1 MFKSLFKKYFK
12 TILGL
17 SLVGLL
23 SGSCAP
29 KDDDDDNGDEVC
41 MQSGDLLVTNSGS
54 DAVLVLDAAGNY
66 KRVAFNLN
74 NNSET
79 VYGIGWLAG
88 NEEFAVG
95 VDGADRI
102 VAVNRTDCSSR
113 NLITDGNLTGN
124 IRGLTQLNNG
134 DILVVET
141 DNVERF
147 TSTGLRITS
156 GGWPRAL
163 QTGGTQLSALP
174 AGGFVQC
181 SLTAD
186 VVRTYNDAGTQTAT
200 RASGIAATTDATG
213 CLVMSNGSIATAW
226 SGTTDSVIVYSSN
239 LATAQATYSNPGVL
253 GAPGGIAQRANGNLL
268 VVDRL
273 FNYIVEL
280 TSAGVYVG
288 IIGDG
293 VLSTPEFLVVVP

>member
-1 MFKSLFKKYFK
+1 MFKSLFKRHFK
-12 TILGL
+12 TMIGL

-29 KDDDDDNGDEVC
+29 KDDEDDNVEDVC
-41 MQSGDLLVTNSGS
+41 MQSGDILVTNSGTR
-54 DAVLVLDAAGNY
+54 AVLVLDALGNY

-74 NNSET
+74 NSSET

-88 NEEFAVG
+88 NEEFAVA

-134 DILVVET
+134 DILVIET
-141 DNVERF
+141 NNVERF
-147 TSTGLRITS
+147 TSAGLRITS

-163 QTGGTQLSALP
+163 QNGGTQLSALP
-174 AGGFVQC
+174 AGGFVHC
-181 SLTAD
+181 SLTSD
-186 VVRTYNDAGTQTAT
+186 VVRTYNDAGTQIAT
-200 RASGIAATTDATG
+200 RASGIAGTTDATG

-226 SGTTDSVIVYSSN
+226 SGTTDSIIVYSSN
-239 LATAQATYSNPGVL
+239 LATAQATFSNPSIL
-253 GAPGGIAQRANGNLL
+253 GAPGGIAQRADGNLL
-268 VVDRL
+268 VVDRI

-280 TSAGVYVG
+280 TSEGVYVG
-288 IIGDG
+288 VLGQGI
-293 VLSTPEFLVVVP
+293 LSTPEFLLVVP